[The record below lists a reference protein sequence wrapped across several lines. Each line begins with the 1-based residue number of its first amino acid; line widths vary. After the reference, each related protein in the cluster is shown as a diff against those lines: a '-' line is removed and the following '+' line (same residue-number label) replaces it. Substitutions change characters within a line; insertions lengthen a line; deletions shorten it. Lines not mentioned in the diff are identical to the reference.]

1 MFLLLIYLLIAL
13 LVSFLCSLLEAALLS
28 TTPSYIEAL
37 EQKGDKTGTKL
48 KKLKENVDRPLAAI
62 LSLNTIAH
70 TVGAAGVGAQAVKI
84 YGDAYVGVISAVLTF
99 LILVLSEIIP
109 KTLGVSYWRN
119 LAGFSANALSIII
132 ILMYPL
138 VILSKGISKLLANDA
153 NEPVISRSEISA
165 MADMGQ
171 KEGVFLETES
181 RILKNLVRLKSVKV
195 YDIMTPRT
203 VVLAVPETMTLA
215 KLYEQKENLRF
226 SRIPVYEEQVDNVS
240 GYIHKHDLLDRLAK
254 DEHTIPLSEIKR
266 DIMMVDEEMAILK
279 LFEKLISE
287 KEHIALA
294 IDEYGGMTGVVT
306 MEDIIETLLGLEIT
320 DEFDGTQD
328 MQEYARQ
335 RWKKRA
341 KKLGI
346 ISEEELKLEKN
357 EIKFGLT
364 GTINSPQQQ
373 NIEDAEAFKES
384 IKDEQ
389 TKAEKNKNS

>member
-1 MFLLLIYLLIAL
+1 MFLLFFYLSIAL
-13 LVSFLCSLLEAALLS
+13 LISFLCSILEAALLS
-28 TTPSYIEAL
+28 TTSSYIEAL

-48 KKLKENVDRPLAAI
+48 KKLKENVDRPLSAI

-70 TVGAAGVGAQAVKI
+70 TVGAAGVGAQAVQVF
-84 YGDAYVGVISAVLTF
+84 GDAYVGIISGVLTF
-99 LILVLSEIIP
+99 LILILSEIIP

-132 ILMYPL
+132 MLMYPL
-138 VILSKGISKLLANDA
+138 VVLSKGISKLIARETNHPL
-153 NEPVISRSEISA
+153 VSRSEISA
-165 MADMGQ
+165 MADMGH

-181 RILKNLVRLKSVKV
+181 RILKNLVKLKSVKV

-203 VVLAVPETMTLA
+203 VVLTVPENMTLA

-254 DEHTIPLSEIKR
+254 DEHSVLLSEIKR
-266 DIMMVDEEMAILK
+266 DIMMVNEEMPIIQ

-306 MEDIIETLLGLEIT
+306 MEDVIETLLGLEIT
-320 DEFDGTQD
+320 DEFDNTQD

-346 ISEEELKLEKN
+346 ITDEEVEIKEN
-357 EIKFGLT
+357 AIKFGLT
-364 GTINSPQQQ
+364 GTVDASQKQETAKEQADSSRDSANNNSPKSSS
-373 NIEDAEAFKES
+373 N
-384 IKDEQ
+384 
-389 TKAEKNKNS
+389 